1 MNEVGGIKM
10 EPAITLSAVKK
21 DNVMVWAR
29 GLVVRAEHEGVGLS
43 RSWFATA
50 ERHGHRGPLRQRRRR
65 PQLDGDA
72 AASTASR

>member
-1 MNEVGGIKM
+1 MNKTGRIKM

-29 GLVVRAEHEGVGLS
+29 GLVVRAAHEGVGLS

-50 ERHGHRGPLRQRRRR
+50 EQMGIEIRYGS
-65 PQLDGDA
+65 A
-72 AASTASR
+72 ATELIVNDNGACAA